1 MTDLSGRDW
10 MDWHAEYEWQDSRL
24 AKRLLVVQQRLT
36 EAIDASPSGAI
47 QVLSLCAGQGRDV
60 IGVLRSHP
68 RRGDVHATLVE
79 LDDGNA
85 EYAERSVA
93 EAGLGSQ
100 MRVLRGDAGHTS
112 SVVDAVPA
120 DVLLLCGIFG
130 NISDA
135 EIEHTISEAPRL
147 CSAGATVI
155 WTRHR
160 SAPDLTPQIRQWFA
174 AAGFDEVAFDGPAGE
189 TFGVGTARLSREP
202 APFDPAVQLFTFT
215 KTVHL

>member
-1 MTDLSGRDW
+1 MTDPGAPDW
-10 MDWHAEYEWQDSRL
+10 VDWHAAYERPDSRL
-24 AKRLLVVQQRLT
+24 AKRLLVVQQRLS
-36 EAIDASPSGAI
+36 EALDTAPEGAV

-60 IGVLRSHP
+60 IGVLRPHP
-68 RRGDVHATLVE
+68 RRADVHATLVE

-85 EYAERSVA
+85 EYAERSA
-93 EAGLGSQ
+93 ADADLASQ
-100 MRVLRGDAGHTS
+100 VRVLRADAGHTS
-112 SVVDAVPA
+112 SVVGAVPA

-130 NISDA
+130 NISDTD
-135 EIEHTISEAPRL
+135 IERTIREAPRL